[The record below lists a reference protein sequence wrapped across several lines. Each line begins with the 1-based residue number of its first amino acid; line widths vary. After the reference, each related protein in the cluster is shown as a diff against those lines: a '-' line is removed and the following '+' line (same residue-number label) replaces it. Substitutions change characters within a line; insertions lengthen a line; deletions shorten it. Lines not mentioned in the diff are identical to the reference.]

1 MSVAPSV
8 LKSLIEEY
16 VKYEEEFKKFNETL
30 KPQLTQLKEMK
41 DKIKNYKIEI
51 ENKMINGDI
60 EEFIFEDYKFIVVER
75 KVKAK
80 PTQEDFN
87 NAVLD
92 ELKKS
97 MKKDKAEEIVN
108 KAIIEIQSGGEEKI
122 KKMNIKKTKK
132 QQKKQKTVKL
142 NNTKK
147 TKQ

>member
-1 MSVAPSV
+1 MSVAPSE

-30 KPQLTQLKEMK
+30 KPQLTQLKEMR
-41 DKIKNYKIEI
+41 DKIKIYKIEI

-60 EEFIFEDYKFIVVER
+60 EEFIFEDYKFNVVER

-108 KAIIEIQSGGEEKI
+108 KAIIEIQNGGEEMI
-122 KKMNIKKTKK
+122 KKMNIKNTMKRKK
-132 QQKKQKTVKL
+132 K
-142 NNTKK
+142 
-147 TKQ
+147 

>member
-1 MSVAPSV
+1 MSVAPSE

-30 KPQLTQLKEMK
+30 KPQLTQLKEMR
-41 DKIKNYKIEI
+41 DKIKIYKIEI

-60 EEFIFEDYKFIVVER
+60 EEFIFEDYKFNVVER

-108 KAIIEIQSGGEEKI
+108 KAIIEIQNGGEEMI

-147 TKQ
+147 TK